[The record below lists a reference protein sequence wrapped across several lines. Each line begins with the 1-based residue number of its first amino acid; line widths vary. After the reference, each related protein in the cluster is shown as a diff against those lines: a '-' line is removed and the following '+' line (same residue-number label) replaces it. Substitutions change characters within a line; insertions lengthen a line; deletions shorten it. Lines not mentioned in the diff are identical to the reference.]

1 MVSTIEYKQTLF
13 LATGLWLRLHPPGYA
28 ISRQEVKQLG
38 SSIGS
43 TLEPQDMH
51 SVRINRVFVL
61 RRLILYK
68 IYELFLCRN
77 KQNCKL

>member
-13 LATGLWLRLHPPGYA
+13 FGNSTTGLWLRLHVPGYA

-51 SVRINRVFVL
+51 SVHINWVSVL
-61 RRLILYK
+61 KRLIL
-68 IYELFLCRN
+68 
-77 KQNCKL
+77 